1 MATLRNQRT
10 GLGRKPALLI
20 IDANVGFTDPT
31 FPLGAECS
39 VEIAVIAKLISA
51 FRQHRLPVVYTRHA
65 YRHASEAPAFRA
77 KLPQSNLLIAGSAV
91 TQIDPRIAPAPEDIV
106 IDKTVPSAFFD
117 SPLRQML
124 YGLGVDS
131 AVVVGFSTSGC
142 VRASAV
148 DAMQCN
154 FKLVV
159 VREACGDRDPEA
171 HQSNLRDLDLK
182 YGDVV
187 GYDEFMTLL
196 ERAMQG
202 AHAPATADQAQK
214 SAA

>member
-1 MATLRNQRT
+1 MANLRNART

-31 FPLGAECS
+31 FPLGAECGA
-39 VEIAVIAKLISA
+39 EIAVIAKLISA
-51 FRQHRLPVVYTRHA
+51 FRRYRLPVVYTRHA
-65 YRHASEAPAFRA
+65 YSHASEAPAFRA
-77 KLPQSNLLIAGSAV
+77 KLPESNLLVAGSAV

-106 IDKTVPSAFFD
+106 INKTVPSAFFD
-117 SPLRQML
+117 SSLRQML

-131 AVVVGFSTSGC
+131 AVVVGFTTSGC

-187 GYDEFMTLL
+187 GFDEFIILL
-196 ERAMQG
+196 ERAMQSDATDGSTRG
-202 AHAPATADQAQK
+202 AT
-214 SAA
+214 

>member
-1 MATLRNQRT
+1 MATLSNART

-20 IDANVGFTDPT
+20 IDANAGFTDPA
-31 FPLGAECS
+31 FPLGSECGA
-39 VEIAVIAKLISA
+39 EIAVIQKLISA
-51 FRQHRLPVVYTRHA
+51 FRRYRLPVVYTRHC
-65 YRHASEAPAFRA
+65 YRHTSEAPAFRA
-77 KLPQSNLLIAGSAV
+77 KLPLSNLLVAGSAV
-91 TQIDPRIAPAPEDIV
+91 TQIDPRIAPDAEDIV

-131 AVVVGFSTSGC
+131 AVVVGFTTSGC

-159 VREACGDRDPEA
+159 VREACGDRDPQA
-171 HQSNLRDLDLK
+171 HESNLRDLDLK
-182 YGDVV
+182 YGDVMSCN
-187 GYDEFMTLL
+187 DFMALL
-196 ERAMQG
+196 ERNMLG
-202 AHAPATADQAQK
+202 SRTPADESQK
-214 SAA
+214 SPA

>member
-1 MATLRNQRT
+1 MATLRNERT

-20 IDANVGFTDPT
+20 IDANVAFTDPA

-39 VEIAVIAKLISA
+39 AEMAVIAQLVSA
-51 FRQHRLPVVYTRHA
+51 FRRYRLPVVYTRHA

-77 KLPQSNLLIAGSAV
+77 KLPQSNLLVAGSAV
-91 TQIDPRIAPAPEDIV
+91 TQIDPRIAPASEDIV

-124 YGLGVDS
+124 YGLGVDT

-148 DAMQCN
+148 DALQCN
-154 FKLVV
+154 FKLMV

-171 HQSNLRDLDLK
+171 HHSNLRDLDLK

-187 GYDEFMTLL
+187 GCDEFLRLL
-196 ERAMQG
+196 ARTMQG
-202 AHAPATADQAQK
+202 VATGGSTRGAT
-214 SAA
+214 